1 MKGEKEIIRLLRE
14 EPGRG
19 IELLAEQ
26 YGGLILTVVRRVL
39 PGRPQDA
46 EEVAADVLVRVWRS
60 AGGLREETLRGFL
73 IVTARNLALDRW
85 RQLARR
91 RELPLLEG
99 DRVQEIAFWEALE
112 ADDAAQ
118 QLTETLLA
126 LPPPEGELFL
136 RYYLL
141 LETAAEIGA
150 RYKLSE
156 GAVRARLRR
165 TREKLARQMG
175 KGAGWDEK

>member
-14 EPGRG
+14 EPGQRDRAAG
-19 IELLAEQ
+19 RAVR
-26 YGGLILTVVRRVL
+26 GLILTVVRRVL
-39 PGRPQDA
+39 AGAAAGRRGGRGRRAGAGLAQRRR
-46 EEVAADVLVRVWRS
+46 AA
-60 AGGLREETLRGFL
+60 GETLRGFL

-91 RELPLLEG
+91 RELPLFEG

-175 KGAGWDEK
+175 KGAGRDEK